1 MSAASSDATAS
12 PSGVERQY
20 YKNGE
25 TWEHD
30 IARRNRY
37 SRSLAWTVA
46 AVMSLIALGS
56 IGALLLALPLKTY
69 EPYVIEVDRSS
80 GFVDIK
86 RPTAV
91 GPLTQDEAI
100 TMFNIVRYV
109 RARETYDPREV
120 KDNFDLAQLL
130 STGKAAQSLR
140 DLYEPS
146 NPKNPQKIY
155 KINTTVSVYIKSVT
169 FPNKRT
175 ALVRFSTEER
185 SNSNVKK
192 ENWLSVVRFQY
203 SNAPMRNE
211 YRFEN
216 PLGFQVTEYR
226 RDQESVQADGSAAQ

>member
-1 MSAASSDATAS
+1 
-12 PSGVERQY
+12 
-20 YKNGE
+20 
-25 TWEHD
+25 
-30 IARRNRY
+30 
-37 SRSLAWTVA
+37 
-46 AVMSLIALGS
+46 MSLIALGS

>member
-1 MSAASSDATAS
+1 MPATNSDATAAS
-12 PSGVERQY
+12 SGVERQY
-20 YKNGE
+20 YKHGE

-56 IGALLLALPLKTY
+56 VGALLLALPLKTY

-80 GFVDIK
+80 GFVEIK

-155 KINTTVSVYIKSVT
+155 KTNTTVSVYIKSVT

-175 ALVRFSTEER
+175 ALVRFLTEER